1 MLIYTVLS
9 FAGVENVYRG
19 SQVIDW
25 TTSCVGGL
33 QFYISATIT
42 NQMFQLEALYHRF
55 SEELFWIHF
64 IL

>member
-1 MLIYTVLS
+1 MFIYTVLS
-9 FAGVENVYRG
+9 FAGVENGYTC
-19 SQVIDW
+19 SPVIDW

-55 SEELFWIHF
+55 SVE
-64 IL
+64 